1 MIHIE
6 LVRTTEYI
14 QSIRITGHA
23 NSASKGED
31 LVCAAISSMATGALN
46 GLEAIN
52 ASAVNLIYQEK
63 PDALISI
70 HVRYFDVNIELAL
83 KFLLIQLKT
92 VEEAQSKYIQIQEV
106 SV

>member
-6 LVRTTEYI
+6 LVKSNESI

-23 NSASKGED
+23 HSANKGED
-31 LVCAAISSMATGALN
+31 LVCAAISSIATGALN

-52 ASAVNLIYQEK
+52 ASAVDLIYQEK
-63 PDALISI
+63 PEALIHI
-70 HVRYFDVNIELAL
+70 KVRFFDPKIEQAL
-83 KFLLIQLKT
+83 QFLLIQLKT
-92 VEEAQSKYIQIQEV
+92 VEEAQSKYIHIQEV